1 MAGSRSELA
10 DAVGLTA
17 SPGRRDRGRPQSCR
31 PGGRRCPADDVASPR
46 IIYCTVAA
54 GAAPLVLLSGAIP
67 APAVELLL
75 LLLLLLLLEVLV
87 LVVVVVVL
95 LLLLLLEVVLG
106 LVVLLLLVLVVLL
119 LVAAVGHRRVPDTG
133 RRGYGRTNA
142 VHEWIHFGSGGSV
155 TPPIKE
161 RHQNNWS

>member
-75 LLLLLLLLEVLV
+75 LLLLLLLEVVV
-87 LVVVVVVL
+87 LLVVVVL
-95 LLLLLLEVVLG
+95 LLLLLEVLLW
-106 LVVLLLLVLVVLL
+106 LVVLLLLVLVVVL